1 MMPPRFHRLFPSPAA
16 AVTAFALLTV
26 LPSTS
31 AAAPDA
37 TEPVTDGVPTFE
49 MLDDSFVIRRGFLTL
64 GTARFTLNPLGED
77 CYRYAYAAK
86 PQGLARLFIGEVT
99 EVSEFCVVD
108 GHLQPRMYS
117 FSREDKPEDNYVMH
131 FDHPAGMA
139 RTDDG
144 VEVSFDGRVY
154 DRLSLQLAVQQWVIG
169 NAGAVTDETLTVTQ
183 IEPDR
188 QRDYSFQVTRR
199 ETLEIRGR
207 DTETVRVD
215 RVGSSKRSVRVW
227 VAPADDWRIVR
238 VEHIDGDSTQ
248 FGMQLE

>member
-1 MMPPRFHRLFPSPAA
+1 MTPSRFRSTPFLCATALALLSLALPPAMAQTPDTAEPSPGD
-16 AVTAFALLTV
+16 T
-26 LPSTS
+26 
-31 AAAPDA
+31 
-37 TEPVTDGVPTFE
+37 PTFDL
-49 MLDDSFVIRRGFLTL
+49 LDDNFVISRGFLTL

-99 EVSEFCVVD
+99 EVSELCVVD
-108 GHLQPRMYS
+108 GYLQPRMYS
-117 FSREDKPEDNYVMH
+117 FSREDTPEDNYVMH
-131 FDHPAGMA
+131 FDHAAGMA

-169 NAGAVTDETLTVTQ
+169 NEGAVTDETLTVTQ

-207 DTETVRVD
+207 PTETVRVD

-227 VAPADDWRIVR
+227 VAPADGWRIVR